1 MDKIQNLHD
10 FEYWNNSIM
19 CIDILQKWIKIRPES
34 EEVKSMIKA
43 YQEMSFYVARL
54 KDDFNKQQQV
64 LIDVTNQRN
73 KWCVDAQES
82 QRDLENLS
90 NI

>member
-1 MDKIQNLHD
+1 
-10 FEYWNNSIM
+10 M
-19 CIDILQKWIKIRPES
+19 CIDILQKWIKITPKNEDI
-34 EEVKSMIKA
+34 KSMIKA

-73 KWCVDAQES
+73 KWCVDAQTHK
-82 QRDLENLS
+82 RDLENLS

>member
-19 CIDILQKWIKIRPES
+19 CIDILQKWIKITPKNEDI
-34 EEVKSMIKA
+34 KSMIKA

-73 KWCVDAQES
+73 KWCVDAQTH

>member
-19 CIDILQKWIKIRPES
+19 CIDILQKWIKITPEN
-34 EEVKSMIKA
+34 EDIKAMIKA

-73 KWCVDAQES
+73 KWCVDAQTHK
-82 QRDLENLS
+82 RDLENLS

>member
-73 KWCVDAQES
+73 KWCVDAQTHK
-82 QRDLENLS
+82 RDLENLS